1 MLSFSGGLVRATSD
15 HIKVTATRLLRSA
28 GATGEPVDLR
38 VVVSALNLELVERGH
53 EPFACEAAL
62 VPMGDTRAI
71 VTRGRGDERRRR
83 FSIAHEI
90 GHFLLH
96 PDRVA
101 PERGGAANA
110 ALALQEREADQF
122 AAELLMPADR
132 LRRAAFEC
140 GCDVQRL
147 ATRFEVSQSA
157 MRIRLER
164 LGLTVG
170 HARRDGR

>member
-1 MLSFSGGLVRATSD
+1 MRPTSD
-15 HIKVTATRLLRSA
+15 HIRVTATRLLQSA

-38 VVVSALNLELVERGH
+38 AVVSALNLELVERGR
-53 EPFACEAAL
+53 EPFASEAAL

-71 VTRGRGDERRRR
+71 VTRGGGDERRRR

-90 GHFLLH
+90 GHFMLH

-101 PERGGAANA
+101 PERGGATNA
-110 ALALQEREADQF
+110 AVAAQEHEADQF
-122 AAELLMPADR
+122 AAELLMPSDR
-132 LRRAAFEC
+132 LRRAAIEYA
-140 GCDVQRL
+140 GDVQRL

-164 LGLTVG
+164 LGLTAG
-170 HARRDGR
+170 RAPRGRR